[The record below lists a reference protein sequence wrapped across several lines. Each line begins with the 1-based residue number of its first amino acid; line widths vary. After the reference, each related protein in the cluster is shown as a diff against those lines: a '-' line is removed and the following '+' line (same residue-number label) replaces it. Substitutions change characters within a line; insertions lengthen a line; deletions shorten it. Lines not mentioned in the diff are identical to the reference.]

1 MEWSEAWR
9 DAFRIEL
16 RAEAVRLACRGWPV
30 LPGSYPDAAGRW
42 ASGPGRPTD
51 ALRPVH
57 AGWQRSGPAEP
68 ERVAAAF
75 SGAPYS
81 LLVATGEVLDAIEVP
96 DELGRGIASALRQD
110 GVPVPMAAT
119 PDGRWLLLVDPSSA
133 SPELA
138 EELAHHR
145 VRLHGRGSYVPV
157 PPTPY
162 PHGIVHW
169 RVKPEVAGPA
179 LPPANVVLEAVVRAL
194 GDPPSLRGA
203 LTAENACPGDGRPR
217 GRQRR
222 VGVP

>member
-1 MEWSEAWR
+1 MEWSDAWR

-16 RAEAVRLACRGWPV
+16 RAEAVGLARRGWPV

-42 ASGPGRPTD
+42 AIGPGQPTD
-51 ALRPVH
+51 TLRPVR
-57 AGWQRSGPAEP
+57 ADWKRPGPTDPA
-68 ERVAAAF
+68 RVAAAF

-96 DELGRGIASALRQD
+96 DDLGRGTASALRQD

-119 PDGRWLLLVDPSSA
+119 PDGRWLLLVEPCSA
-133 SPELA
+133 GPELVA
-138 EELAHHR
+138 EFAHHR
-145 VRLHGRGSYVPV
+145 VRLHGGGSYVPV

-169 RVKPEVAGPA
+169 RVKPEVAGPE
-179 LPPANVVLEAVVRAL
+179 LPPAAAVLGAVVRAL

-203 LTAENACPGDGRPR
+203 LTADNARPGDGRSP